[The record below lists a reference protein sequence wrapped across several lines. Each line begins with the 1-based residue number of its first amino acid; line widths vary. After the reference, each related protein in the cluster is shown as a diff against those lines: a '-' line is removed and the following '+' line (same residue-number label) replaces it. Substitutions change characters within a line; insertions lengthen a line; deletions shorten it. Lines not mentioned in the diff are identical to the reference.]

1 MHVGPFL
8 SSNLFQ
14 KSPLVFSKINRK
26 KHEKRKI
33 FPKLRNL
40 TEGKISGRLRIPIS
54 RRKKMETMKIQTF
67 RVKKKTNFRQKS
79 LDKNG
84 PYAIFVMVY
93 KCDVGIM

>member
-1 MHVGPFL
+1 MGPFL
-8 SSNLFQ
+8 SSNLFR

-26 KHEKRKI
+26 KQEKRKI

-40 TEGKISGRLRIPIS
+40 TEGKISGRLRISIS

-67 RVKKKTNFRQKS
+67 RVKKKNFRQKS

-84 PYAIFVMVY
+84 PYAIFVTVY
-93 KCDVGIM
+93 INVMLE